1 MMKAFLNYKDIHPN
15 FKLNGIYYG
24 FDELKEVA
32 YSLIKEG
39 EEHEKHI
46 GDFLHDW
53 LDEKSEVEVKT
64 SGSTGTPKAVLLQ
77 KQHMVNSAI
86 ATGVFFDLQ
95 EGNTALLCL
104 SAEYIAGKM
113 MLVRALILGLELDY
127 VVPSSYPLQHVQKD
141 FDFSAMV
148 PLQLKNCMDKIAQ
161 IKTLLVG
168 GTPLSDKLKKQIAH
182 KSTQVYETYGMTE
195 TITHVAIKTTSKVTE
210 GSRSHFIA
218 IPDVLF
224 SKDSRECLIIS
235 APKIT
240 HHAVVTNDIVNLIT
254 DTEFEWLGRFDNVI
268 NSGGIK
274 LFPEQ
279 IEAKL
284 APFIDHPFFV
294 AGLPDEELG
303 QKLVLVCEG
312 ATDFE
317 SILRDLKENQAL
329 EKFKIP
335 KEVYQL
341 SKFIRT
347 DNGKIRRKE
356 SIQLIPV

>member
-1 MMKAFLNYKDIHPN
+1 MMEVTLNYKNIHPE
-15 FKLNGIYYG
+15 FKLNGISYG
-24 FDELKEVA
+24 FDALKEVA
-32 YSLIKEG
+32 YDLIKEG
-39 EEHEKHI
+39 EEYEKHI
-46 GDFLHDW
+46 GDFLQDW
-53 LDEKSEVEVKT
+53 LDVKSSLAVKT
-64 SGSTGTPKAVLLQ
+64 SGSTGKPKTVRLQ

-86 ATGVFFDLQ
+86 ATGAFFDLKA
-95 EGNTALLCL
+95 GNTALLCL

-113 MLVRALILGLELDY
+113 MLVRAMILGLELDY
-127 VVPSSYPLQHVQKD
+127 VVPSSIPLQQVQKD
-141 FDFSAMV
+141 FDFCAMV
-148 PLQLKNCMDKIAQ
+148 PIQLQNCMDAIAQ

-168 GTPLSDKLKKQIAH
+168 GTPLSDELKKQIAH

-195 TITHVAIKTTSKVTE
+195 TITHIAVKTISKATE
-210 GSRSHFIA
+210 HSRSYFMA
-218 IPDVLF
+218 MPDVLF
-224 SKDSRECLIIS
+224 STDNRGCLIIS

-240 HHAVVTNDIVNLIT
+240 DNAVVTNDIVHLKT
-254 DTEFEWLGRFDNVI
+254 ATEFEWLGRFDNVI

-284 APFIDHPFFV
+284 APFLDNPFFV
-294 AGLPDEELG
+294 AGMPDKELG
-303 QKLVLVCEG
+303 QKLILVCEG

-317 SILRDLKENQAL
+317 SLLRDMKENLAL
-329 EKFKIP
+329 EKFEIP

-356 SIQLIPV
+356 SMQLISV